1 MTRKQEL
8 RDIMDGLVRMA
19 ELKRDREDELKAIDE
34 FLRFNVDIAKAT
46 ASAIGISVVTE
57 FANKINA
64 RFVAQDHLHSAMG
77 ERAKLE
83 VAALSHMLTPAQKL
97 RKKHKAF
104 LKLVWKI
111 TEEEYRWV
119 AYDRVY
125 NPFEWEEYSS
135 GESDTEDEMEAEETA
150 DSDSDDHSVDSDES
164 KLQRMKKVKKPK
176 VKS

>member
-1 MTRKQEL
+1 
-8 RDIMDGLVRMA
+8 
-19 ELKRDREDELKAIDE
+19 
-34 FLRFNVDIAKAT
+34 
-46 ASAIGISVVTE
+46 
-57 FANKINA
+57 
-64 RFVAQDHLHSAMG
+64 MG

-97 RKKHKAF
+97 RRKAQSF
-104 LKLVWKI
+104 PKAGFGKI

-150 DSDSDDHSVDSDES
+150 DSGSDDHSVDSDES
-164 KLQRMKKVKKPK
+164 KLQRMKNG
-176 VKS
+176 